1 MKYLLTISAFILFS
15 FANAQDGVTID
26 KIVAQVGDNVV
37 LLSDLQGQRLQ
48 AVQASVEIDDQFDC
62 RVLEELMYQFLLINQ
77 AKLDSIEVSD
87 AQVDAEMENRLR
99 VIEAQIGSRQKMEE
113 FYGKTVAQIK
123 KEFKENIRDQLLAQE
138 MERQITA
145 EISVTP
151 REVEAF
157 YNKIPKD
164 SVPFINSKLR
174 FQQIVIYPEITA
186 ADKQKSYDKLAKIR
200 EDIVSGKKSFS
211 TMAIIHSMDPGSSNK
226 GGEIS
231 ASRGMMVPQFEATAF
246 KMEIGEVSEVFE
258 TDYGYHILQLLDRKG
273 DDYKCRHIL
282 IIPEYSDDAIQM
294 AALKLDSAYKKLIA
308 KEITWEDAVRKYS
321 NDEATKENNGVI
333 TNPITGD
340 QQWDME
346 DLNQVDQQIYLLT
359 DQLDEGD
366 ISQPS
371 LYTNYMERKEG
382 VRIVRLVERTAPH
395 TANLKDDYSL
405 IQKAA
410 ENDKKQEIIQS
421 WIQNKIQNAYIKIDP
436 DYSECQFRNNWLKQ

>member
-1 MKYLLTISAFILFS
+1 MKFLLTISAFLLFS
-15 FANAQDGVTID
+15 FAHAQDGVTID

-48 AVQASVEIDDQFDC
+48 AVQAKVEIDDQFDC

-138 MERQITA
+138 MERQISS
-145 EISVTP
+145 EIAVTP
-151 REVEAF
+151 REVETF

-164 SVPFINSKLR
+164 SIPFINSKLR
-174 FQQIVIYPEITA
+174 FQQIVIYPEITQ
-186 ADKQKSYDKLAKIR
+186 ADKQESYDKLAKIR

-226 GGEIS
+226 GGEIQ
-231 ASRGMMVPQFEATAF
+231 ATRGMMVPQFEATAF
-246 KMEIGEVSEVFE
+246 KLEIGEISEVFE
-258 TDYGYHILQLLDRKG
+258 TDYGYHILQLIDRKG

-282 IIPEYSDDAIQM
+282 IIPEYSDDAITN
-294 AALKLDSAYKKLIA
+294 AALRLDSAYKKLIA
-308 KEITWEDAVRKYS
+308 KEITWEEAVRVYS
-321 NDEATKENNGVI
+321 NDETTKENNGVI

-382 VRIVRLVERTAPH
+382 VRIVRLVERTSPH
-395 TANLKDDYSL
+395 TANLKDDYAL

-421 WIQNKIQNAYIKIDP
+421 WIESKIQNAYIKLDP
-436 DYSECQFRNNWLKQ
+436 DFHNCEFRNNWLKQ

>member
-1 MKYLLTISAFILFS
+1 MKFLLTISSFLILTTS
-15 FANAQDGVTID
+15 FAQGVTID
-26 KIVAQVGDNVV
+26 KIVAQVGDNII

-48 AVQASVEIDDQFDC
+48 AVQANIDVDDQFDC
-62 RVLEELMYQFLLINQ
+62 GVLEELMYQYLLLNQ

-99 VIEAQIGSRQKMEE
+99 VIEAQIGGRQKMEE
-113 FYGKTVAQIK
+113 FYGKSVTQIK
-123 KEFKENIRDQLLAQE
+123 KEFKESIRDQLLAQE

-145 EISVTP
+145 DISITP

-157 YNKIPKD
+157 YKGIPTD
-164 SVPFINSKLR
+164 SIPFINSKLK
-174 FQQIVIYPEITA
+174 FQQIVIYPEITQK
-186 ADKQKSYDKLAKIR
+186 DKQRAFNKLAKIR

-211 TMAIIHSMDPGSSNK
+211 TMAIIHSMDPGSSKN
-226 GGEIS
+226 GGEIA

-246 KMEIGEVSEVFE
+246 KMEIGQVSEVFE

-282 IIPEYSDDAIQM
+282 IIPEYTDDEMTM
-294 AALKLDSAYKKLIA
+294 AALRLDSAYKRLAA
-308 KEITWEDAVRKYS
+308 KEITWDEAVETYS
-321 NDEATKENNGVI
+321 NDESTRLNKGII

-346 DLNQVDQQIYLLT
+346 DLNQVDQQIYILT
-359 DQLDEGD
+359 DQLEEGEF
-366 ISQPS
+366 SQPS

-382 VRIVRLVERTAPH
+382 VRIVRLMGRTSPH

-410 ENDKKQEIIQS
+410 ENDKKQKIIQK
-421 WIQNKIQNAYIKIDP
+421 WIQSKIKNAYIKIDEE
-436 DYSECQFRNNWLKQ
+436 YHTCEFRNNWLKQ